1 LLFVGRVVVVVGVNG
16 EASVGRRLVGELL
29 RIHRGRLGLTQKE
42 AGELVHVAESTL
54 GAYERL
60 ERIPTIEFLQEAD
73 EALDARGALLAC
85 VEIIEKE
92 KYPPKFLDWVR
103 MERSARV
110 ISAYETMLIP
120 GLLQTESYTRALYE
134 SRVPA
139 YAEEEIERHVEAR
152 LDRQSVLRRDPS
164 PRLGFVVEESVLERP
179 VGGNA
184 VLKEQLEHLL
194 KCMHSLNHL
203 TLQVMP
209 TRRHTHAGL
218 NGPMQLM
225 VTEEGQSLVYV
236 DAQRSVTLI
245 SKLLQVTDL
254 FDLFGILRA
263 QALTPWESAGL
274 IERKAGQL

>member
-1 LLFVGRVVVVVGVNG
+1 VVVVGVNG
-16 EASVGRRLVGELL
+16 EVSVGRRLVGELL
-29 RIHRGRLGLTQKE
+29 RIHRGRLGLTQRE
-42 AGELVHVAESTL
+42 AGELVHLAESTF
-54 GAYERL
+54 GAYERV
-60 ERIPTIEFLQEAD
+60 ERIPTIDFLHDAD
-73 EALDARGALLAC
+73 GALDARGALLAC
-85 VEIIEKE
+85 VEMIEKE

-179 VGGNA
+179 VGGN
-184 VLKEQLEHLL
+184 VILKGQLEYLL
-194 KCMHSLNHL
+194 KCMQSLKHL

-245 SKLLQVTDL
+245 SKPLQVTDL

-263 QALTPWESAGL
+263 QALTPWESAEL